1 MIAFFG
7 ITAWIVFS
15 IRDYWLLET
24 FAQMRNRAAPGW
36 YLGSTLMVTAVI
48 AAAWLTWPQLVV
60 AILSQRFLLVA
71 LAAHAALSACP
82 LLLARSG
89 RLRAASMV
97 ALAPAPAAWI
107 LLMLACMGIADGN
120 SRAAAITA
128 AWIAI
133 TSALTVAAAGSWF
146 AAAETSADDR
156 AFPVRFA
163 ACSNSLALCL
173 IPMIGVVAK

>member
-1 MIAFFG
+1 MIALFG

-24 FAQMRNRAAPGW
+24 FAEGRNRTASAW
-36 YLGSTLMVTAVI
+36 YLALTLLVAAIISAV
-48 AAAWLTWPQLVV
+48 WLTEPPL
-60 AILSQRFLLVA
+60 ADSILTPRFLACA

-82 LLLARSG
+82 MLLARSG
-89 RLRAASMV
+89 RLHAASVV

-107 LLMLACMGIADGN
+107 LLMLASMNIAGGN

-133 TSALTVAAAGSWF
+133 TSALTVAAAGSRF
-146 AAAETSADDR
+146 AAPDASADDR

-163 ACSNSLALCL
+163 ACSNCLALCL
-173 IPMIGVVAK
+173 IPMIGW

>member
-1 MIAFFG
+1 MITLFG

-24 FAQMRNRAAPGW
+24 FAERRNRAAPAW
-36 YLGSTLMVTAVI
+36 YLGATLLVTAVI
-48 AAAWLTWPQLVV
+48 AAAWLTEPQLAD
-60 AILSQRFLLVA
+60 AILSPRFLAIA

-89 RLRAASMV
+89 RLRAASII

-107 LLMLACMGIADGN
+107 LLMLASISLGGGN

-133 TSALTVAAAGSWF
+133 TSTLTVAAAASRF
-146 AAAETSADDR
+146 AVFEAASDDR

-163 ACSNSLALCL
+163 ACSNCLALCL
-173 IPMIGVVAK
+173 IPMIGW